1 MDFFFPGIE
10 TLERVRDQE
19 RRRSEK
25 GRRERKVSDV
35 KDREK
40 GIFVTKLTFQKCFSF
55 FDKCEFTCKFYL
67 LFNSFLTGAVQ
78 HPLTGP
84 FPPTIY
90 SIRVMY

>member
-1 MDFFFPGIE
+1 MVVDFFFPGIE

-40 GIFVTKLTFQKCFSF
+40 GIFVTNLTFQKCFF
-55 FDKCEFTCKFYL
+55 FFNKCESTCN
-67 LFNSFLTGAVQ
+67 LF
-78 HPLTGP
+78 
-84 FPPTIY
+84 I
-90 SIRVMY
+90 I

>member
-10 TLERVRDQE
+10 TLKRVRDQE

-25 GRRERKVSDV
+25 RRRERKVSDV

-55 FDKCEFTCKFYL
+55 FNKCVQLPGDNYQVLMKYHKCVFF
-67 LFNSFLTGAVQ
+67 FL
-78 HPLTGP
+78 HKW
-84 FPPTIY
+84 
-90 SIRVMY
+90 

>member
-40 GIFVTKLTFQKCFSF
+40 GIFVINLTFQKCFSF
-55 FDKCEFTCKFYL
+55 SININPRVIYL

-78 HPLTGP
+78 DPY
-84 FPPTIY
+84 IY
-90 SIRVMY
+90 IYIY

>member
-25 GRRERKVSDV
+25 GRRVRKVSDV

-40 GIFVTKLTFQKCFSF
+40 GIFVTNLTFQKCFSF
-55 FDKCEFTCKFYL
+55 YNKCESTYN
-67 LFNSFLTGAVQ
+67 LF
-78 HPLTGP
+78 
-84 FPPTIY
+84 I
-90 SIRVMY
+90 I